1 MNTHTVYALI
11 LVGILVVA
19 VAAVIAW
26 AQARRKRLQSESLRQ
41 RFGPEYDRAVNE
53 LGSRGKAEAELEART
68 KRVAHLE
75 IVPLSAGEAAQF
87 KRSWSAL
94 QARFVDDPKAAVVE
108 ADRLVYEVMAKRGY
122 PMGDFNA
129 RAADISVD
137 HPSVV
142 ANYRA
147 AHAIAAAEHGQ
158 TDTELLRKAVVH
170 YRALFDEL
178 LEVRDPE
185 RPVPQAAAVSAN
197 GGVPANGVLANQ
209 APAND
214 LPANGVPATNRAPV
228 ASRSA

>member
-1 MNTHTVYALI
+1 MATNTIYAFI
-11 LVGILVVA
+11 LVGVLVVA
-19 VAAVIAW
+19 VVAVIAW
-26 AQARRKRLQSESLRQ
+26 SQARRRRQQSESLRQ

-68 KRVAHLE
+68 KRVARLQ
-75 IVPLSAGEAAQF
+75 IVPLSVGEASRF
-87 KRSWSAL
+87 KQSWTAL

-122 PMGDFNA
+122 PMGDFDA

-137 HPSVV
+137 HPTVV

-147 AHAIAAAEHGQ
+147 ARAIALADERGQ
-158 TDTELLRKAVVH
+158 ADTELLRRAVVH

-185 RPVPQAAAVSAN
+185 QPVLQAADAAARTQV
-197 GGVPANGVLANQ
+197 
-209 APAND
+209 
-214 LPANGVPATNRAPV
+214 PV
-228 ASRSA
+228 A

>member
-1 MNTHTVYALI
+1 MATNTLYAFI
-11 LVGILVVA
+11 LVGVLVVA
-19 VAAVIAW
+19 VVAVIAW
-26 AQARRKRLQSESLRQ
+26 SQARRRRQQSESLRQ

-68 KRVAHLE
+68 KRVARLQ
-75 IVPLSAGEAAQF
+75 IVPLSVGEASRF
-87 KRSWSAL
+87 KQSWTAL

-122 PMGDFNA
+122 PMGDFDA

-137 HPSVV
+137 HPTVV

-147 AHAIAAAEHGQ
+147 ARAIALADERGQ
-158 TDTELLRKAVVH
+158 ADTELLRRAVVH

-185 RPVPQAAAVSAN
+185 QPVLQAADAAARTQV
-197 GGVPANGVLANQ
+197 
-209 APAND
+209 
-214 LPANGVPATNRAPV
+214 PV
-228 ASRSA
+228 A

>member
-1 MNTHTVYALI
+1 MATNTLYAFI
-11 LVGILVVA
+11 LVGVLVVA
-19 VAAVIAW
+19 VVAVIAW
-26 AQARRKRLQSESLRQ
+26 SQARRRRQQSESLRQ

-68 KRVAHLE
+68 KRVARLQ
-75 IVPLSAGEAAQF
+75 IVPLSVGEASRF
-87 KRSWSAL
+87 KQSWTAL

-122 PMGDFNA
+122 PMGDFDA

-137 HPSVV
+137 HPTVV

-147 AHAIAAAEHGQ
+147 ARAIALADERGQ
-158 TDTELLRKAVVH
+158 ADTELLRRAVVH

-185 RPVPQAAAVSAN
+185 PPVLQAADAAARTQV
-197 GGVPANGVLANQ
+197 
-209 APAND
+209 
-214 LPANGVPATNRAPV
+214 PV
-228 ASRSA
+228 A